1 METRTILLIIAAV
14 IVALGIVIFQ
24 YFYRTKK
31 RGNLSVILSF
41 LRFIALF
48 GLFLLLINPKFT
60 RQTYTL
66 EKPNLILLSDNSSSV
81 AKEKDVLSDV
91 TNSLMA
97 NKSISDQFE
106 VETYSFSNILKNS
119 DSLSFSGRNTN
130 ITGALSSLYDIYAN
144 SNTAIV
150 LLSDGNQT
158 LGQDYAFYERDNKM
172 PVFPVV
178 LGDTTQYEDVRIDQ
192 VNANRYAFLKNKF
205 PIEIYVAYNGERN
218 ITSNVSISIDGKQVH
233 QERVNLSNQNNS
245 KILNTLLEASS
256 VGPKSIQ
263 VVVSQVD
270 NERNTLN
277 NKKNIA
283 VEVIDEKTNVAIIS
297 DMLHPDIGALT
308 KAIESN
314 EQRSVSVL
322 NPKVSAKELDDVD
335 LFILYQPNA
344 SFNGVYDYIK
354 KRNANSFTVCG
365 THTDWNFLSRVQTK
379 YDFEDNGI
387 VQEVSPQLN
396 SGFTKYDISEISFQ
410 AYPPLNSDGG
420 LVGSYGGLDVLMNMK
435 IRGAEMRSPLMFV
448 AQNNIQK
455 EAFVF
460 GENLWKWRMQSYREH
475 QDFKNFDDFVGK
487 LVLYLSD
494 NKSKE
499 RLQLD
504 YESIYEG
511 SNSAKISASYFDEA
525 FVFDSNANLS
535 IKLKGTDDEVSK
547 EIPMLLK
554 GTYYEVNLAGLEAGK
569 YNFTVTEKSENRSK
583 SGSFTILDFDIEQ
596 QFASSEYKKLGL
608 LANNTGGTLF
618 FPSQIDSLIQF
629 VKNDERFR
637 PIQRGAENVVSLIDF
652 RWLLGII
659 TAALALEWFIRKYNG
674 LI

>member
-24 YFYRTKK
+24 YFFRTKK
-31 RGNLSVILSF
+31 RGKLFIILSF

-66 EKPNLILLSDNSSSV
+66 EKPNLIVLSDNSSSV
-81 AKEKDVLSDV
+81 ANMKAVLSDV
-91 TNSLMA
+91 TNSLMT
-97 NKSISDQFE
+97 NNGISDQFE
-106 VETYSFSNILKNS
+106 LETYSFSNNLKNS
-119 DSLSFSGRNTN
+119 DSLSFTGTNTN
-130 ITGALSSLYDIYAN
+130 ITGALSSLHDIYAN
-144 SNTAIV
+144 SNTVVV

-158 LGQDYAFYERDNKM
+158 IGQDYAFYGRNKKM

-205 PIEIYVAYNGERN
+205 PIEVYIAYKGERN
-218 ITSNVSISIDGKQVH
+218 ITANVSISIDGEQVH

-263 VVVSQVD
+263 VIVSQVD
-270 NERNTLN
+270 NERNIIN

-322 NPKVSAKELDDVD
+322 NPNVSAKELDDVD

-354 KRNANSFTVCG
+354 NRKANSFTVCG
-365 THTDWNFLSRVQTK
+365 THTDWNFLSGVQTK
-379 YDFEDNGI
+379 YNFEDNGI

-396 SGFTKYDISEISFQ
+396 SGFTKYDISEITFQ
-410 AYPPLNSDGG
+410 SYPPLKSDGG
-420 LVGSYGGLDVLMNMK
+420 LVGSYSGLDVLMNMQ
-435 IRGAEMRSPLMFV
+435 IRGADMRSPLMFV
-448 AQNNIQK
+448 AENDMQK

-460 GENLWKWRMQSYREH
+460 GEDLWKWRMQSYRDQ
-475 QDFKNFDDFVGK
+475 QDFKNFDEFVGK

-494 NKSKE
+494 NKAKE

-511 SNSAKISASYFDEA
+511 SNNAKISASYFDEA
-525 FVFDSNANLS
+525 FIFDSNANLS
-535 IKLKGTDDEVSK
+535 INLKGINNGVSK

-554 GTYYEVNLAGLEAGK
+554 GTFYEVNLAGLEAGK

-608 LANNTGGTLF
+608 LASNTGGALF

-629 VKNDERFR
+629 VTNDERFR
-637 PIQRGAENVVSLIDF
+637 PIQRGTENVVSLIDF